1 VAASKDGMVW
11 LPDIETLKPCRRT
24 PEISEN
30 AVGRFGN
37 PKRRFGEV
45 GLLVARRMI
54 CSHH

>member
-1 VAASKDGMVW
+1 MVW